1 MTETTSPDTVLMD
14 DWHVIADR
22 SWLKPSHRHRTMLLG
37 VPLTLS
43 LSPSGEPHVRR
54 EDNDQPVRAQEKY
67 GLVWACLGNPGQ
79 DILTIPEAMEPDRHV
94 LTGGAIG
101 VNVSGLRAVENFLD
115 LGHLPF
121 VHDGYLGTESHSEV
135 MPYNVDLAADGG
147 LIATNCKFFQPIA
160 SPSAEGGIMADYV
173 YRVFRP
179 FTVALYKTNPV
190 QPSRQDFIALFVQ
203 PVDEEHCIAHPLLCY
218 LKEGIEA
225 GAVRWFMQLIFS
237 QDKPILENQIPK
249 RLPLNPRA
257 ETPIQADKS
266 SIAYRRWLKEKGVVY
281 GAIPG

>member
-1 MTETTSPDTVLMD
+1 MTNSALPGAVLLD
-14 DWHVIADR
+14 DWHVVADR
-22 SWLKPSHRHRTMLLG
+22 CWLKLGKRHRTRLFG
-37 VPLTLS
+37 IGLTIS
-43 LSPSGEPHVRR
+43 SDSFGAPEIRR
-54 EDNDQPVRAQEKY
+54 DDNGTAVHAQERY
-67 GLVWACLGNPGQ
+67 GLVWACLGEPQ
-79 DILTIPEAMEPDRHV
+79 REILHIPEALEDDRHV
-94 LTGGAIG
+94 LTGGAMG

-121 VHDGYLGTESHSEV
+121 VHTDYLGVESHSEV
-135 MPYNVDLAADGG
+135 VTYDVDLTEDG

-160 SPSAEGGIMADYV
+160 SPSASGGIVADYM

-179 FTVALYKTNPV
+179 YTVALYKSNPV
-190 QPSRQDFIALFVQ
+190 QSARQDFIALFVQ
-203 PVDEEHCIAHPLLCY
+203 PVDEEHCIAHSLLCY
-218 LKEGIEA
+218 LKDGIEA
-225 GAVRWFMQLIFS
+225 GEVRWFMQLIFA
-237 QDKPILENQIPK
+237 QDKPILENHIPK